1 MGVAKAFGWRTVRV
15 PSGWRVVEPQALH
28 HVLGG

>member
-1 MGVAKAFGWRTVRV
+1 V